1 LPPIT
6 FRGGED
12 GSACTKNSE
21 RSSVAETI
29 DTAVDLSG
37 HDIRDRRRLR
47 RKSVPAILADFA
59 PRAFVLTESDR
70 HGHLAG
76 YAKSVLVVGLITSA
90 GLLVNLRSAP
100 TNVGMLY
107 LAGVVFGALRW
118 GFGPALLSAILSTF
132 VFDYVFIRPYLSF
145 AITDFWYLITLL
157 AMMGVGILISVL
169 ASAAREQA
177 LTAKRRAADSAAL
190 YSLTQSLSAAREV
203 DPVLRAAGG
212 HIRTAFG
219 RAVAILL
226 PEEGGKLTV
235 RYHSPDFELDD
246 KTHGK
251 GERIF
256 QQALHDPTNRG
267 CGVFLPLK
275 CGERVLGV
283 IALPPVKPAED
294 MSGASERILEG
305 VAGQVALAIERAG
318 LEEKARQAEVLG
330 KAEELQRTLLHSVS
344 HSLRTPLAAI
354 VSALDPIA
362 DPDMV
367 TNHAAIAELA
377 SIAQGEAHRLDR
389 LVGNLLDLSRLEAG
403 ALKLRREPHDIQD
416 IVGTALGEI
425 EHPDRLIES
434 IVHPGVPLVTVDFV
448 LVVRVLVNLLENAM
462 KYSPAVHSIRLEVR
476 ATGSQME
483 LRVSDCGCG
492 IPTAE
497 RQRIFQRFFRLQETA
512 SAPGLGLGLAVCKGF
527 IEAHNGKIWVE
538 DRPGGGSV
546 FCFTI
551 PLEAQ

>member
-1 LPPIT
+1 MNP
-6 FRGGED
+6 
-12 GSACTKNSE
+12 SE
-21 RSSVAETI
+21 H
-29 DTAVDLSG
+29 DTG
-37 HDIRDRRRLR
+37 DRRHVRH
-47 RKSVPAILADFA
+47 KSLPAILADFA
-59 PRAFVLTESDR
+59 PRAFVLTEPDPR
-70 HGHLAG
+70 GYLAG
-76 YAKSVLVVGLITSA
+76 YAKSVLVIGLITFA
-90 GLLVNLRSAP
+90 GLLINLRSAP
-100 TNVGMLY
+100 TNAGMLY
-107 LAGVVFGALRW
+107 LAGVVFGALKW

-132 VFDYVFIRPYLSF
+132 VFDFVFIGPYLSF
-145 AITDFWYLITLL
+145 AITDFWYLITLIT
-157 AMMGVGILISVL
+157 MMGIGLLISVL

-177 LTAKRRAADSAAL
+177 LTAKRRAADTAAL
-190 YSLTQSLSAAREV
+190 YSLTQSLSGAREV
-203 DPVLRAAGG
+203 DPVLRAAAE
-212 HIRTAFG
+212 HIQTAFG

-226 PEEGGKLTV
+226 PEESGKLIV
-235 RYHSPDFELDD
+235 RYHSLDFELDA

-251 GERIF
+251 AARIF
-256 QQALHDPTNRG
+256 EQALHDPTVRS
-267 CGVFLPLK
+267 CGVFLPLR
-275 CGERVLGV
+275 CGARVLGV
-283 IALPPVKPAED
+283 IALPPVERSAEV
-294 MSGASERILEG
+294 SGASERVLEG

-318 LEEKARQAEVLG
+318 LEERARQAEVLG

-362 DPDMV
+362 DSDAV
-367 TNHAAIAELA
+367 TNQAAIAELA

-403 ALKLRREPHDIQD
+403 ALRLRKEPHDIQD

-425 EHPDRLIES
+425 EHTDGLIES

-462 KYSPAVHSIRLEVR
+462 KYSPAERSVRLEVR
-476 ATGSQME
+476 ATGGQME
-483 LRVSDCGCG
+483 IRVSDCGCG

-497 RQRIFQRFFRLQETA
+497 RQRIFQRFFRLAETA

-538 DRPGGGSV
+538 ERPGGGSV

-551 PLEAQ
+551 PLEEQ